1 MAKYREPQR
10 AKNFGRS
17 FCKLLIRL
25 KKHIPIILIASLF
38 SIGSTLLAI
47 MGPSLL
53 KDIVNEIQQ
62 GLQSNINMNA
72 IFEICKSIIIL
83 CVFCVSCELLQ
94 GFSLV
99 SVSHNFSRELRTD
112 VSKKI
117 NRLPLKFFDSR
128 QVGDILSIVTND
140 IDTVYDGLH
149 QGISNLTYSIVTLV
163 GVTVMM
169 FVTNWQLSVTAMTTT
184 LIGFAIVGFLVA
196 KSKKYFKAQQKNLGT
211 LNGYIEEM
219 YSCHN
224 IVTTYNGI
232 EETQKQFKEF
242 NNTLAHTSQ
251 VASFMGG
258 VVNPVM
264 SFMGSL
270 GYVAVCIVGALL
282 TINGTIDFGTIIAF
296 IFYVR
301 LFSNPLNTI
310 AQSITK
316 MQTVVAAAERVFE
329 FMDEEEMSNEDNIVE
344 RLPVENAVGNISFE
358 NVTFAYDDIPV
369 IRNFTVNIKAGQK
382 VAIVGKTGA
391 GKTTLVNLLM
401 KFYDISEGDIKIDG
415 CSIKCLSRANI
426 HDLFCMVLQNAWLFN
441 GTIKEN
447 IVYNQERISLD
458 EVKRAC
464 QMAGIADFIESLPKQ
479 YDTVL
484 ENTNTLSEGQKQLLT
499 IARAIVDKS
508 PFLILD
514 EATSSVDR
522 KTEEIVQKSMDR
534 LMNNRTSFIIAHR
547 LSTIQNA
554 DVILVID
561 KGQIVEMGNHD
572 ELIAQNGCYTELYN
586 SQFST

>member
-1 MAKYREPQR
+1 VLPWKAVALLAEKAQR
-10 AKNFGRS
+10 A
-17 FCKLLIRL
+17 
-25 KKHIPIILIASLF
+25 
-38 SIGSTLLAI
+38 
-47 MGPSLL
+47 
-53 KDIVNEIQQ
+53 
-62 GLQSNINMNA
+62 
-72 IFEICKSIIIL
+72 
-83 CVFCVSCELLQ
+83 
-94 GFSLV
+94 
-99 SVSHNFSRELRTD
+99 D
-112 VSKKI
+112 VVQY
-117 NRLPLKFFDSR
+117 P
-128 QVGDILSIVTND
+128 
-140 IDTVYDGLH
+140 
-149 QGISNLTYSIVTLV
+149 
-163 GVTVMM
+163 
-169 FVTNWQLSVTAMTTT
+169 
-184 LIGFAIVGFLVA
+184 
-196 KSKKYFKAQQKNLGT
+196 
-211 LNGYIEEM
+211 
-219 YSCHN
+219 
-224 IVTTYNGI
+224 
-232 EETQKQFKEF
+232 
-242 NNTLAHTSQ
+242 
-251 VASFMGG
+251 
-258 VVNPVM
+258 P
-264 SFMGSL
+264 
-270 GYVAVCIVGALL
+270 
-282 TINGTIDFGTIIAF
+282 
-296 IFYVR
+296 
-301 LFSNPLNTI
+301 
-310 AQSITK
+310 
-316 MQTVVAAAERVFE
+316 
-329 FMDEEEMSNEDNIVE
+329 
-344 RLPVENAVGNISFE
+344 
-358 NVTFAYDDIPV
+358 AYDDIPV

-415 CSIKCLSRANI
+415 CSIKYLSRSNI

-447 IVYNQERISLD
+447 IIYNQAHISLD
-458 EVKRAC
+458 EVKQAC

-554 DVILVID
+554 DVILVVD